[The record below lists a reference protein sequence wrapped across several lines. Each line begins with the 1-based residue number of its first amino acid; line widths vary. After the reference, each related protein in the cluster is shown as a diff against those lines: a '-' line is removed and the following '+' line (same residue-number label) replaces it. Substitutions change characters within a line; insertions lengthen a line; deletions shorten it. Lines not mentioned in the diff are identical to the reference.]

1 MLVAQS
7 NGERIDSQVATDAEA
22 VYAELY
28 SNPTPEN
35 KYKLAQLVTYA
46 VEQRMPQESNWRSYV
61 ADEKTIGDLD
71 QAAFRVR
78 KEGVKAFLQAN
89 GSTTARTRVAH
100 GQIVLDTVAVSARP
114 VVSLLDMR
122 SGKIKMSDLV
132 VDATREM
139 ARVEDK
145 YIQNVLLQAASNWV
159 APFYAEGAGIVKTT
173 LNPMIQHWMRTGGCA
188 LVGDI
193 AVIQKLAEQTGFT
206 AATATQQ
213 YSPSIIDEFHKTG
226 RIGSYNGASV
236 IQFVNPYE
244 SDGVTPVMS
253 KKALFILPIGV
264 RAEDRPLKVVKRGGL
279 LTVEST
285 NIDDLTYEIRM
296 DQMFG
301 AGIAMGNYPELGVYI
316 DSEE

>member
-1 MLVAQS
+1 M
-7 NGERIDSQVATDAEA
+7 
-22 VYAELY
+22 
-28 SNPTPEN
+28 
-35 KYKLAQLVTYA
+35 TYA

-61 ADEKTIGDLD
+61 ADEKQIGDLD

-78 KEGVKAFLQAN
+78 KDGIKAFLQAN

-100 GQIVLDTVAVSARP
+100 NQIVLDTVTVSARP

-145 YIQNVLLQAASNWV
+145 YIQNVLLQAVTSWAS
-159 APFYAEGAGIVKTT
+159 PFYGTGAGIVKTT

-193 AVIQKLAEQTGFT
+193 AVIQKLAEQTGF
-206 AATATQQ
+206 AASATTQQ
-213 YSPSIIDEFHKTG
+213 YSPNLIDEFNKTG

-236 IQFVNPYE
+236 VQMVNPYE
-244 SDGVTPVMS
+244 ADGVTPVME
-253 KKALFILPIGV
+253 KKALFILPTGV
-264 RAEDRPLKVVKRGGL
+264 RTEDRPLKVVKRGGL
-279 LTVEST
+279 LTVENT

-301 AGIAMGNYPELGVYI
+301 AGIAMGNYPELGVYV

>member
-1 MLVAQS
+1 
-7 NGERIDSQVATDAEA
+7 
-22 VYAELY
+22 
-28 SNPTPEN
+28 
-35 KYKLAQLVTYA
+35 
-46 VEQRMPQESNWRSYV
+46 MPQESNWRSYV
-61 ADEKTIGDLD
+61 ADEKQIGDLD

-78 KEGVKAFLQAN
+78 KDGIKAFLQAN

-100 GQIVLDTVAVSARP
+100 NQIVLDTVTVSARP

-139 ARVEDK
+139 ARTEDK
-145 YIQNVLLQAASNWV
+145 YIQNVLLQAVTKWAS
-159 APFYAEGAGIVKTT
+159 PFYGEGAGIVKTT

-188 LVGDI
+188 LLGDI

-206 AATATQQ
+206 AAAATQQ
-213 YSPSIIDEFHKTG
+213 FAPSVIEEFNKTG
-226 RIGSYNGASV
+226 RIGTYNGASV
-236 IQFVNPYE
+236 VQMVNPYE
-244 SDGVTPVMS
+244 ADGVTPVME
-253 KKALFILPIGV
+253 KKALFILPTGV

-279 LTVEST
+279 LTVENT

-301 AGIAMGNYPELGVYI
+301 AGIAMGNYPELGVYV